1 MYSVDPIEPRTL
13 LMLLYNQFVYA
24 LGGRSAS
31 CFFSLGKR
39 NKAANDRSGQ
49 LERWSSNSTQCL
61 YFFWKIDKPHH
72 WEDGEVIPVQHP
84 VLYTAS
90 QASSFWKASKTL
102 QFSCHVQKVCCRF
115 FTLYKCHA
123 VRSFWSK
130 KARII
135 SLFMWGM
142 DFGLHGPWHTFHG
155 PWHTDIWSFGCQ
167 IQQANFFTSSDDC
180 KGF

>member
-90 QASSFWKASKTL
+90 QASSFWKPSKTL

-123 VRSFWSK
+123 VDEVILVKEGQNHQFVYVRHGFWPSW
-130 KARII
+130 ALAYL
-135 SLFMWGM
+135 SWALAY
-142 DFGLHGPWHTFHG
+142 
-155 PWHTDIWSFGCQ
+155 WSFGCQ
-167 IQQANFFTSSDDC
+167 IQRANFFTSSDDC